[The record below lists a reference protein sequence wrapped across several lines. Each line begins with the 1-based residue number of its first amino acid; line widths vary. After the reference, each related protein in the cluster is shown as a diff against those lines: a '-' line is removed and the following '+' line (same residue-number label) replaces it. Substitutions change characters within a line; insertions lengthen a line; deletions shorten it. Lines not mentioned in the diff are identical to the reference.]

1 MGSRINIQL
10 SPAAC
15 IFLALSI
22 LVLPLKWLLAA
33 MIAAAFHELCHAFAV
48 YLCGGQI
55 YRLDFRAN
63 GAKIAASPLKSAQ
76 NLFCILAGPVGGLLL
91 LPFSKWIPRIAIC
104 AAFQSLYNLL
114 PIYSLDGGRA
124 LQCALC
130 MFLSDNVANQV
141 CSILEKICLA
151 AILLLSLYGAVILNL
166 GIGALIPAVMI
177 FLHRKY
183 GKTPCKQGI

>member
-33 MIAAAFHELCHAFAV
+33 IIAAAFHELCHAFAV
-48 YLCGGQI
+48 YLCCGQI
-55 YRLDFRAN
+55 YSIDLRAN
-63 GAKIAASPLKSAQ
+63 GAKITASPLSSAQ
-76 NLFCILAGPVGGLLL
+76 NLFCVLAGPVGGLLL
-91 LPFSKWIPRIAIC
+91 LPFARWIPRIAIC
-104 AAFQSLYNLL
+104 AAFQSLFNLL
-114 PIYSLDGGRA
+114 PIYPLDGGRA
-124 LQCALC
+124 LQCAVGIL
-130 MFLSDNVANQV
+130 LPEQLTNQV
-141 CSILEKICLA
+141 CGILEKICLA
-151 AILLLSLYGAVILNL
+151 AIILLALYGAVILNL